1 MAISLRRGPKLPSS
15 VRDAV
20 DLGPGERVLS
30 WAPVLLGAGPG
41 VAGEPT
47 GATLVATNHALYA
60 VDAAG
65 EATLTRPWHEVDSG
79 SWSAEL
85 TQLTVTWVDG
95 AKPGQWVLGD
105 TTLLPETLRERVQA
119 SVVLTQKIELGP
131 RRTARAV
138 IRQDLGGGGLV
149 EQVVLGRG
157 ARADDPEVAAA
168 TEAALAYLRE
178 QVGLS

>member
-1 MAISLRRGPKLPSS
+1 MAISLRRGPKLPAS

-20 DLGPGERVLS
+20 GLGSGERVLS
-30 WAPVLLGAGPG
+30 WAPVVTGAEAG
-41 VAGEPT
+41 VADEPT
-47 GATLVATNHALYA
+47 GTTLVATNHHLYA

-65 EATLTRPWHEVDSG
+65 ARLLSRPWHEVDSG
-79 SWSAEL
+79 SWSSEL

-95 AKPGQWVLGD
+95 AKPSQWVLGD

-119 SVVLTQKIELGP
+119 SVVLAQKIELGP

-157 ARADDPEVAAA
+157 VRADDPEVTAMAA
-168 TEAALAYLRE
+168 AALAYLRE

>member
-1 MAISLRRGPKLPSS
+1 MAISLRRSPRLPSS
-15 VRDAV
+15 VRAAV
-20 DLGPGERVLS
+20 GLGSGERVLS
-30 WAPVLLGAGPG
+30 WAPVLVGAGPG

-47 GATLVATNHALYA
+47 GVTLVATNHALHA
-60 VDAAG
+60 VDATG
-65 EATLTRPWHEVDSG
+65 GRLLSRPWHEVDAG

-95 AKPGQWVLGD
+95 ARPGQWVLGD
-105 TTLLPETLRERVQA
+105 ASLLPETVRERVQA
-119 SVVLTQKIELGP
+119 SVVLTQKVELGP

-157 ARADDPEVAAA
+157 ARSDDPEVAAA

>member
-1 MAISLRRGPKLPSS
+1 MAISLRRAPRLPSE
-15 VRDAV
+15 VRDAI
-20 DLGPGERVLS
+20 DLGSGERVLS

-41 VAGEPT
+41 VEGHPT

-65 EATLTRPWHEVDSG
+65 ERTLARGWHEVDSG

-95 AKPGQWVLGD
+95 ARPSQWVLGD

-157 ARADDPEVAAA
+157 ARADDPEVAATA
-168 TEAALAYLRE
+168 ESALAYLRE